1 MILLCRVSGRH
12 LYIDG
17 RSRQMTGEIEVVPD
31 EAGECLVAKVG
42 LNEMAL
48 IRAAAGLQIIVV
60 AGAPLALSLRW
71 QSGYA

>member
-1 MILLCRVSGRH
+1 
-12 LYIDG
+12 
-17 RSRQMTGEIEVVPD
+17 MTGEIEVVPD